1 LNVRKIHLVG
11 LMVVASATGA
21 LAQDDFPSLPPG
33 PGRDVTVRV
42 CSQCHSPEI
51 ASNQRMD
58 KDGWK
63 ALVDQMANNG
73 ANATSAEFDTITNY
87 LATVFPAAGAAAPAA
102 GMAPAAGAAAPVT
115 ATPPGATPAP
125 ADAATAPVAPA
136 AGASAATNDATGTVT
151 PQQ

>member
-1 LNVRKIHLVG
+1 
-11 LMVVASATGA
+11 MVVASATGA
-21 LAQDDFPSLPPG
+21 WAQDDFPSLPPG

-51 ASNQRMD
+51 VSNQRMD

-102 GMAPAAGAAAPVT
+102 PAAGAAPADP
-115 ATPPGATPAP
+115 AAAAP
-125 ADAATAPVAPA
+125 AAAPA
-136 AGASAATNDATGTVT
+136 APEAGASATTNDATGTVT
-151 PQQ
+151 PPQQ

>member
-21 LAQDDFPSLPPG
+21 WAQDDFPSLPPG

-51 ASNQRMD
+51 VSNQRMD

-73 ANATSAEFDTITNY
+73 ANATSAEFDTITTY
-87 LATVFPAAGAAAPAA
+87 LATVFPATPAGGTAAAPAA
-102 GMAPAAGAAAPVT
+102 GATADPAAAAAP
-115 ATPPGATPAP
+115 
-125 ADAATAPVAPA
+125 
-136 AGASAATNDATGTVT
+136 GASAATNDATGTVT

>member
-11 LMVVASATGA
+11 LMVMASATA
-21 LAQDDFPSLPPG
+21 AWAQDDFPSLPPG

-51 ASNQRMD
+51 VANQRMD

-73 ANATSAEFDTITNY
+73 ANATSQEFDTITNY
-87 LATVFPAAGAAAPAA
+87 LATVFPANGGAAPAA
-102 GMAPAAGAAAPVT
+102 PAAPGAA
-115 ATPPGATPAP
+115 PAP
-125 ADAATAPVAPA
+125 ATPN
-136 AGASAATNDATGTVT
+136 AGASATTNDATGTVT

>member
-1 LNVRKIHLVG
+1 
-11 LMVVASATGA
+11 MVVASATGA
-21 LAQDDFPSLPPG
+21 WAQDDFPSLPPG

-51 ASNQRMD
+51 VSNQRMD

-102 GMAPAAGAAAPVT
+102 PAAGAAPADP
-115 ATPPGATPAP
+115 AAAAP
-125 ADAATAPVAPA
+125 AAPE
-136 AGASAATNDATGTVT
+136 AGASATTNDATGTVT
-151 PQQ
+151 PPPQQ